1 MLLMSCSC
9 QCFLWK
15 FCKLSRSSC
24 LGEGVC
30 LGWPSPTSASC
41 WASPSSCSPYWV
53 GSLSWWELHSHAS
66 WSQACKSD
74 QWDWSCQLGPQ
85 AEQLVQGHAPPG
97 GQVYVAL
104 RQLVRGGGPS
114 RVVQHARIVEDVGI
128 PQVGHSQPC
137 VCPDVELHHLTL
149 GVRR

>member
-1 MLLMSCSC
+1 M
-9 QCFLWK
+9 
-15 FCKLSRSSC
+15 
-24 LGEGVC
+24 
-30 LGWPSPTSASC
+30 
-41 WASPSSCSPYWV
+41 

-137 VCPDVELHHLTL
+137 VCPDVELDHLTL